1 MGDNEK
7 KKMWERLSDV
17 MFCFAFIYLFI
28 YFFLTNID
36 GFKLKCHKHV
46 YGQKCEHVYI
56 CAPSSIL

>member
-1 MGDNEK
+1 MTTKRK
-7 KKMWERLSDV
+7 KCGKDSLMSCFVLLS
-17 MFCFAFIYLFI
+17 FIYLFF
-28 YFFLTNID
+28 FFLTNID